1 MTFLSVLIPSHN
13 PRLPLLIQV
22 LEALHQQTLA
32 PEQWELLLIDNASDP
47 PLSADL
53 LTWHPNARLVREP
66 VLGLTQARLRGITEA
81 RGEVLVWVDD
91 DNVLDPGY
99 LNAAIEAFRYN
110 SSLGAAG
117 GSSMACYAEPPPAWF
132 VEGLV
137 PLGCRDHGDQP
148 VLMSWRDQPPHYP
161 QEAPIGAGL
170 VIRREAIQVWAD
182 QVRSDGRRRAFGRR
196 GQALSSGEDND
207 INLTLLAHGWELAY
221 LPQLRLSHHIPA
233 ARLQEAYQQRLARA
247 SFRDFVQVLDLH
259 GIRPWRVIAGWT
271 VPLRALRAWFTY
283 RAWRGPAERIRW
295 QGAVGQFEGRSQV
308 ADLTQKNQSFLY

>member
-1 MTFLSVLIPSHN
+1 MAALTVIIPTHN
-13 PRLPLLIQV
+13 PRLGLLDEV
-22 LEALHQQTLA
+22 LQALRGQTLPSA
-32 PEQWELLLIDNASDP
+32 DWELLLIDNASDP
-47 PLSADL
+47 PVPQYLVS
-53 LTWHPNARLVREP
+53 WHPNARVIRDP
-66 VLGLTQARLRGITEA
+66 QLGLTHARLRGIREA
-81 RGEVLVWVDD
+81 CAALLVWVDD
-91 DNVLDPGY
+91 DNILDPAY
-99 LNAAIEAFRYN
+99 LLAARDAFASHPR
-110 SSLGAAG
+110 LGAAG
-117 GSSMACYAEPPPAWF
+117 GSSMACYSEPPPAWF
-132 VEGLV
+132 VEGLA

-161 QEAPIGAGL
+161 PAAPIGAGL

-182 QVRSDGRRRAFGRR
+182 QVRSDERRRAFGRR

-259 GIRPWRVIAGWT
+259 GIRPWRAIAGWT

-283 RAWRGPAERIRW
+283 RAWRGPTERIRW
-295 QGAVGQFEGRSQV
+295 QGAIGQFVGRAALV
-308 ADLTQKNQSFLY
+308 RY